1 MTGRAA
7 TVVALVLAAAG
18 CASGPSGTREIRVG
32 GSDTMLPLCRR
43 LAESY
48 MRVTPGVAVRVSGG
62 GTGVGVRGLVDG
74 ELDLCAAS
82 RPFSPAEVE
91 ALFARFRSLGVRY
104 LVARDAVT
112 VIVHPSNPVRQLSL
126 EEAGGLFSG
135 RIGRWSAVGGPDRP
149 VRVVVRPPTSGTY
162 RWIRDEVLGG
172 GSAAAG
178 ADVVP
183 RARDVIAAVAADPA
197 AVGHAGLVTG
207 PEVVPCAIDGSPPT
221 EEAILEGHYP
231 LSRYLALY
239 AADVATGD
247 LRDFLDFCLGP
258 TGQWVVRQEGFIPL
272 WERPR
277 G

>member
-1 MTGRAA
+1 MTGRIVAA
-7 TVVALVLAAAG
+7 VAVALLAAA
-18 CASGPSGTREIRVG
+18 CASEPAGTREVRVG
-32 GSDTMLPLCRR
+32 GSDTMLPLSRR

-48 MRVTPGVAVRVSGG
+48 MRVSPGVAVRVSGG

-82 RPFSPAEVE
+82 RPFSPSEVE
-91 ALFARFRSLGVRY
+91 ELFARFESLGVRY

-112 VIVHPSNPVRQLSL
+112 VIVHPSNPVRALSL
-126 EEAGGLFSG
+126 ADAAGLFGG
-135 RIGRWSAVGGPDRP
+135 RTVRWSALGGPDVP
-149 VRVVVRPPTSGTY
+149 VRVVVRPPTSGTF
-162 RWIRDEVLGG
+162 RWIRDEVLGDG
-172 GSAAAG
+172 GLAAG
-178 ADVVP
+178 ADVVA
-183 RARDVIAAVAADPA
+183 RARDVVAAVAADPA

-207 PEVVPCAIDGSPPT
+207 PGVVRCAIDGAPAT
-221 EEAILEGHYP
+221 EETVLDGSYP
-231 LSRYLALY
+231 LSRYLAFY

-247 LRDFLDFCLGP
+247 VRSFLDFCLGP